1 MDVTCQLAIWWDIL
15 KEDMDIKRSPNRM
28 QSGMKQLGTVLQLLV
43 YLFFLYLSINLYFTW
58 YSKNRKP
65 NSKFLGL
72 HL

>member
-43 YLFFLYLSINLYFTW
+43 YLFFYIYLSIYILRGIPKTENQIV
-58 YSKNRKP
+58 
-65 NSKFLGL
+65 NS
-72 HL
+72 